1 MKNLRHHAK
10 ALSPVVAS
18 IILIAITVTVSV
30 ATAGWLGAMSV
41 SYMKTGAIT
50 VSSVHF
56 TGASGQPTNTV
67 VLSLKNTG
75 TQVTTIEM
83 VKINEER
90 FFFNS
95 SSGQNATYAAT
106 ETKDLILNNVG
117 WMPSYTYDIQ
127 IFGDQGQTLGASQAT
142 TSGA

>member
-1 MKNLRHHAK
+1 MKNLRLNAK

-18 IILIAITVTVSV
+18 LILIAITVSVSI
-30 ATAGWLGAMSV
+30 ATAAWLGSMSM
-41 SYMKTGAIT
+41 SHMKTGAIT
-50 VSSVHF
+50 VTNVQF
-56 TGASGQPTNTV
+56 TGASGQPTNTI

-75 TQVTTIEM
+75 TQVTTVEM

-95 SSGQNATYAAT
+95 SSGQDTTYAAT
-106 ETKDLILNNVG
+106 ETKDLTLNNVG
-117 WMPSYTYDIQ
+117 WLPAYTYTIQ